1 MKLLNWL
8 NGLMLILII
17 DELLDELV
25 LLPGVM
31 PTKLIGRKL
40 VMVVLELFIQELLA
54 VLSVARQAS
63 VQF

>member
-1 MKLLNWL
+1 
-8 NGLMLILII
+8 MLILII